1 MVEVALCTTCFCK
14 IAGRGWP
21 ITRAGDNSQKGTCEN
36 CNRKTYVGKYQY
48 SGPSGVIYG
57 KDGTKEGGNNT

>member
-21 ITRAGDNSQKGTCEN
+21 IIRAGDSSQKGTCEN

-48 SGPSGVIYG
+48 FGPSGVIYG
-57 KDGTKEGGNNT
+57 KDGTKEGGNT